1 MRRPLD
7 RLFAGLAQTLA
18 VTLFACGGSP
28 PTAPQATMPVVA
40 PAPAPLKNGLYAVWG
55 AGPDEASAHAAAAT
69 QAHRVVAYDDR
80 LGDETPAPPR
90 EYLALSPE
98 VDVPFVLAGAPDIGE
113 SDKGF
118 ASLVVTLA
126 PDSARTLELFT
137 QARMGH
143 RVAVVIGGEVVSTH
157 GVKAVV
163 TGGRLQI
170 TRCTDNA
177 CETLRTRLM
186 AP

>member
-1 MRRPLD
+1 MRTRIV
-7 RLFAGLAQTLA
+7 RLFAGIGLTAA
-18 VTLFACGGSP
+18 ACGGTP
-28 PTAPQATMPVVA
+28 PTGPEAAMPVVVA
-40 PAPAPLKNGLYAVWG
+40 PTPAPLENGLYAVWG
-55 AGPDEASAHAAAAT
+55 EGPDEASARAAAAT

-80 LGDETPAPPR
+80 LGGETPAPPR
-90 EYLALSPE
+90 EFLALSPE
-98 VDVPFVLAGAPDIGE
+98 VDVPFVLAGAPTIGE

-126 PDSARTLELFT
+126 PESASALEAFT

-157 GVKAVV
+157 RVKAVV
-163 TGGRLQI
+163 TGGHLQI

-177 CETLRTRLM
+177 CEELRTRLM
-186 AP
+186 VR